1 MSFGLEFNEAI
12 SGRSR
17 RLTDV
22 EFDII
27 VLAMNYQ
34 ALHQNE
40 RLPDAQ
46 IDQFQHLIFKLYQCC
61 QTRMQRQSE
70 QFDLPDA
77 ELRCLRLFGRERY
90 LTPKGLARQM
100 GVVKSRITKIID
112 GLVTKQLIQR
122 LKDPEDSR
130 ITLLSLT
137 PQGKAKLDQINT
149 TIASAN
155 KAVLARMTPEQRE
168 TLLIHLEI
176 LRLSMEA
183 PQSG

>member
-1 MSFGLEFNEAI
+1 MAI
-12 SGRSR
+12 VHG
-17 RLTDV
+17 
-22 EFDII
+22 
-27 VLAMNYQ
+27 MNYKPTQ
-34 ALHQNE
+34 LYQN
-40 RLPDAQ
+40 LPDAQ

-61 QTRMQRQSE
+61 QERMQLQSE

-77 ELRCLRLFGRERY
+77 ELRCLRLFGQERY

-112 GLVTKQLIQR
+112 GLAVKQLVQR

-137 PQGKAKLDQINT
+137 PQGQEKLDQINT
-149 TIASAN
+149 NIASAN
-155 KAVLARMTPEQRE
+155 KDVLARMTPEQRS

-176 LRLSMEA
+176 LRVSMEA
-183 PQSG
+183 SQND

>member
-1 MSFGLEFNEAI
+1 MAI
-12 SGRSR
+12 VHG
-17 RLTDV
+17 
-22 EFDII
+22 
-27 VLAMNYQ
+27 MNYKPAQ
-34 ALHQNE
+34 PYQN
-40 RLPDAQ
+40 LPDAQ

-61 QTRMQRQSE
+61 QERMQRQSE

-112 GLVTKQLIQR
+112 GLAAKELVQR

-137 PQGKAKLDQINT
+137 QQGQEKLDQINR

-155 KAVLARMTPEQRE
+155 MDVLARMTPEQRN

-176 LRLSMEA
+176 LRVSMEA
-183 PQSG
+183 AQND